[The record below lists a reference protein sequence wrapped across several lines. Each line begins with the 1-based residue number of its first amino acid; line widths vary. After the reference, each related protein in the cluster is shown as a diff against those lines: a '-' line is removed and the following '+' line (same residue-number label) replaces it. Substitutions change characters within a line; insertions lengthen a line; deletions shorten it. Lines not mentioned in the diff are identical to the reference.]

1 MTHLQFQTDLELVKL
16 YQGGNDSG
24 LEALLHRH
32 KQKIFTS
39 IYFLTRD
46 HDLSEDLFQETFIKI
61 ITSLRG
67 GKYNEEG
74 KFLSWAMMIAHNI
87 VIDHFRVNKRM
98 GVKVRETEE
107 YSPFDVMPEK
117 DLNSEQLMIR
127 QERHAKLRRMIELIP
142 IEQREVLIMRHYGE
156 MSFKEISKVLDIN
169 LNTCLGRMRYALIK
183 MREMMTEH
191 KIDLKE

>member
-1 MTHLQFQTDLELVKL
+1 MTLLQSHTDLQLVKL
-16 YQGGNDSG
+16 YQNGNDRG
-24 LEALLHRH
+24 LEVLLHRH
-32 KQKIFTS
+32 KQKIYTS

-46 HDLSEDLFQETFIKI
+46 RELSEDLFQETFIKI
-61 ITSLRG
+61 IASLRG

-87 VIDHFRVNKRM
+87 VIDHFRLNKRM

-107 YSPFDVMPEK
+107 FSPFDVMPERS
-117 DLNSEQLMIR
+117 LNAEQAMIR
-127 QERHAKLRRMIELIP
+127 REKHERVRRLIEQIP

-156 MSFKEISKVLDIN
+156 MSFKEISQVLEIN

-183 MREMMTEH
+183 MRDMMEEK